1 MIRLF
6 WAPVRRVFQFP
17 LVQFL
22 IVVGLILL
30 MQAADD
36 KTVFG
41 RIFDGLDK
49 FVEASVQAV
58 STVFTVRS
66 FTRSGLTF
74 GLMIAYVYLACWVL
88 LQIARIILRLLI
100 DLIGRNNIFWLR
112 STIARDR
119 GTEAYRAWLPLER
132 IRPDNI
138 PQPEWEATYAWPPN
152 NAPPYPPLARRVIR
166 GVIAY
171 VVLLA
176 LIMTLL
182 QLFTPLPVL
191 EWIEGS
197 LKRATGL

>member
-49 FVEASVQAV
+49 LVESSVQIV

-74 GLMIAYVYLACWVL
+74 GLMIAYVYLACWAL
-88 LQIARIILRLLI
+88 LQVARIILRLLI

-152 NAPPYPPLARRVIR
+152 NAAPYPPLAQRLAR
-166 GVIAY
+166 GTLAY
-171 VVLLA
+171 GA
-176 LIMTLL
+176 LIVFAVLVL
-182 QLFTPLPVL
+182 QMFTPIPVL
-191 EWIEGS
+191 DWLAAA
-197 LKRATGL
+197 LKRATGS